1 MKLTIKNFRCY
12 DNVEFDFGNSGVILL
27 SGTSGKGKTTI
38 LLAITYAIFGGT
50 SKRGNA
56 YKQGSKSK
64 TYTVKLEI
72 GNFVIQRTNSP
83 ARLLV
88 TDTSIDE
95 TYEKEVAQGM
105 LDERFG
111 KSFDTISYLSQNGV
125 GSFILLS
132 AQEKLQ
138 FLEKFAFQGI
148 NISDIKSRCI
158 SFVKQSEKELT
169 SVASKLEIMSQEFNK
184 LEKPTKVD
192 FPLKTKN
199 IEKCIENE
207 NIKYRNAQILFKK
220 CEKKILLLTEEINS
234 LKIYLTKVQAQKNLI
249 QTNTVK
255 AEEIQVKI
263 NEIEFCGEE
272 EFEKLEEKL
281 KLCISQREYNKIK
294 ENFESQKMQLLDV
307 KKQESETFKSE
318 LDSKRKNLWK
328 KETKEDALNFLESY
342 RQTIKDVEAIEM
354 LRNSLQQ
361 HYTLENLNKNKQEI
375 KALQDLLKQRKEC
388 MGKIIQQQEVYRCP
402 SCETSLKFHDG
413 ILCLF
418 DEETFEETEN
428 IENVELKIQKIE
440 NELSQKEK
448 LLYEQQKNIDC
459 QNEVE
464 KQICQIQD
472 QYEDSLPTFQEVEND
487 MKEMQNYVEKN
498 LKREK
503 DILRLVECL
512 DNNIFSET
520 VKKLENDLKK
530 QRGKMRELE
539 SSLNKN
545 YDEEEIRGLIKK
557 EEENKGYLNLYTE
570 QLDGVKNDIK
580 KSENELEKIK
590 TEYKAK
596 YSIIYE
602 VEELTAQLE
611 AKKSAKEKHAQDT
624 DIHMKNLFLIEKH
637 QHYVEISNR
646 YKDSAKQVS
655 DLKILE
661 KNAEIKFSSA
671 SKLKN
676 KISEAESLTIAN
688 VISTINAH
696 AQIYLDIFFCDEPI
710 AVRLE
715 TFKETKKTVVPKIN
729 VQIEY
734 KGMEMDLSL
743 LSGGELSRVNLAYTL
758 ALAEIFNSSL
768 ILLDECT
775 ASLDQEL
782 TSAVVDGIKQNFSE
796 KLVIIIAHQ
805 VITGTFD
812 RIIKL

>member
-413 ILCLF
+413 ILFLF
-418 DEETFEETEN
+418 
-428 IENVELKIQKIE
+428 
-440 NELSQKEK
+440 
-448 LLYEQQKNIDC
+448 YE
-459 QNEVE
+459 
-464 KQICQIQD
+464 
-472 QYEDSLPTFQEVEND
+472 
-487 MKEMQNYVEKN
+487 
-498 LKREK
+498 
-503 DILRLVECL
+503 
-512 DNNIFSET
+512 
-520 VKKLENDLKK
+520 
-530 QRGKMRELE
+530 
-539 SSLNKN
+539 
-545 YDEEEIRGLIKK
+545 
-557 EEENKGYLNLYTE
+557 
-570 QLDGVKNDIK
+570 
-580 KSENELEKIK
+580 
-590 TEYKAK
+590 
-596 YSIIYE
+596 
-602 VEELTAQLE
+602 
-611 AKKSAKEKHAQDT
+611 
-624 DIHMKNLFLIEKH
+624 
-637 QHYVEISNR
+637 
-646 YKDSAKQVS
+646 
-655 DLKILE
+655 
-661 KNAEIKFSSA
+661 
-671 SKLKN
+671 
-676 KISEAESLTIAN
+676 
-688 VISTINAH
+688 
-696 AQIYLDIFFCDEPI
+696 
-710 AVRLE
+710 
-715 TFKETKKTVVPKIN
+715 
-729 VQIEY
+729 
-734 KGMEMDLSL
+734 
-743 LSGGELSRVNLAYTL
+743 
-758 ALAEIFNSSL
+758 
-768 ILLDECT
+768 
-775 ASLDQEL
+775 
-782 TSAVVDGIKQNFSE
+782 
-796 KLVIIIAHQ
+796 
-805 VITGTFD
+805 
-812 RIIKL
+812 